1 MNKGTGNYLNSGLL
15 LSRSTAAYGANMS
28 SPKIVIKR
36 IYDDADDVDGQRVL
50 VDRLWPRGLSKAQA
64 ELDHWFKEVAPSSE
78 LRTWFDHDPDRF
90 DEFAKRYEHELD
102 DDAHAEE
109 VDQLIE
115 LVHHNDRVTLLYAAK
130 DEHYNHAKVLQD
142 YLRRHS

>member
-1 MNKGTGNYLNSGLL
+1 
-15 LSRSTAAYGANMS
+15 MS
-28 SPKIVIKR
+28 EPKIVIKR
-36 IYDDADDVDGQRVL
+36 VYDDVDEADGQRVL

-109 VDQLIE
+109 VDRLIE
-115 LVHHNDRVTLLYAAK
+115 LIHNNDRVTLLYAAK
-130 DEHYNHAKVLQD
+130 DDDVNHATVLQD